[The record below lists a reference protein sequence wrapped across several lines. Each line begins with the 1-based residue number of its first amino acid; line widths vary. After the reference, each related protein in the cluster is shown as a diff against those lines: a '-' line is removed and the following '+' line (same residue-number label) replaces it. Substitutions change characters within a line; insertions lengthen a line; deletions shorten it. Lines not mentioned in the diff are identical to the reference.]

1 LRPLRL
7 RGIYLTAKDAGV
19 VAKVAKAR
27 VVCCAACGL
36 INSAVLSRRGLVL
49 MFQTNRRQLRG
60 FLVAAAILFS
70 LTAASAQSG
79 DASYPTPVFT
89 NDVSARIAPRD
100 VGDPRRTRHFYT
112 FRGTEVDLSVTF
124 ESSGLIG
131 DVDVFTATTLRP
143 LLKIT
148 LLGEASRVTKSFY
161 IRSEEAL
168 VLRVEARS
176 VGDQEGFYRIIFG
189 GSFAPAPP
197 ELANATEPSTP
208 TVKGSEQRGR
218 GVRRVTSTG
227 ARIEE
232 PVAEAPKE
240 EATAEAKP
248 TPSPSPSAATPA
260 RRGARAATR
269 RGAGTR
275 PGARRTRAGAT
286 PQPGAAKAET
296 NETKPAATKAS
307 AKPSDETKPE
317 AEATTTA
324 TPKPAPSRRAARTPR
339 RRAPRASAE
348 SARTET
354 ATQPSNGTQPAAP
367 PTTPAPTQ
375 RLIIIT
381 KDGEMIVR
389 DMNSVRRVT
398 VENNQVV
405 VITKDGKIIRQ
416 PMANVVRMS
425 IEP

>member
-1 LRPLRL
+1 
-7 RGIYLTAKDAGV
+7 
-19 VAKVAKAR
+19 
-27 VVCCAACGL
+27 
-36 INSAVLSRRGLVL
+36 
-49 MFQTNRRQLRG
+49 MFQTNRRQLRVL
-60 FLVAAAILFS
+60 LVAAAILFS

-89 NDVSARIAPRD
+89 NEVSARIAPRD
-100 VGDPRRTRHFYT
+100 IGDPRRTRHFYT
-112 FRGTEVDLSVTF
+112 FRGTEGDLSVTL
-124 ESSGLIG
+124 ESAGLIG

-176 VGDQEGFYRIIFG
+176 VGDQEGSYRIIFG

-275 PGARRTRAGAT
+275 PGAGRTRAGAT
-286 PQPGAAKAET
+286 PQPSAAKAET
-296 NETKPAATKAS
+296 NETKPAETEAS
-307 AKPSDETKPE
+307 AKPSDETKTETGETKTESE
-317 AEATTTA
+317 APAA
-324 TPKPAPSRRAARTPR
+324 PKPAPSPSRPAARTPR
-339 RRAPRASAE
+339 RR
-348 SARTET
+348 
-354 ATQPSNGTQPAAP
+354 
-367 PTTPAPTQ
+367 
-375 RLIIIT
+375 
-381 KDGEMIVR
+381 
-389 DMNSVRRVT
+389 
-398 VENNQVV
+398 
-405 VITKDGKIIRQ
+405 
-416 PMANVVRMS
+416 
-425 IEP
+425 